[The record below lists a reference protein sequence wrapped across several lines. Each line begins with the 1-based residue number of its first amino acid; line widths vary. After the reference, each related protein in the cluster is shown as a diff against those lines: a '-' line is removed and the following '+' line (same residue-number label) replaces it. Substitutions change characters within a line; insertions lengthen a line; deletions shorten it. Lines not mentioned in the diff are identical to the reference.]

1 MDFRFQC
8 SDFRTGS
15 RRAGAGGFTLI
26 EVLVAMA
33 VLAMIVVAM
42 GTVFGQSTA
51 AWDSGVR
58 RVQSLMVG
66 RALTDYFVRET
77 GLAQCDPQDVAGL
90 NFNIPSGGGFGVL
103 KGADPPKRIEYRL
116 TDLFGNTT
124 ELAASDPVVAYYPA
138 AESYPRYATVRVSV
152 TTDDKGIAETQEFTG
167 RAFLWNR
174 NRYRFE

>member
-77 GLAQCDPQDVAGL
+77 GLTLCDPGGPFQVGTEDFWVLKSINRPVKVSYDLAGL
-90 NFNIPSGGGFGVL
+90 FSG
-103 KGADPPKRIEYRL
+103 
-116 TDLFGNTT
+116 TT
-124 ELAASDPVVAYYPA
+124 ELSASAPVV
-138 AESYPRYATVRVSV
+138 SRDVSSGNYPRYAKISLNVK
-152 TTDDKGIAETQEFTG
+152 TDDKGRDETQVFTG